1 MFGEMMSQ
9 CSRLVGAGTY
19 FVSATTS
26 ENSVYRRAMG
36 KVRGRVRKVYLWYRI
51 VVLILERKES
61 RARHCRTEERGIRLT
76 AMRYNVLHNR
86 PSTSGFTP
94 NRDLRGIAAKRCD
107 LTHRSI
113 RSPSTLADI

>member
-36 KVRGRVRKVYLWYRI
+36 KVRGESEEGLPLVSYRCTDTGTEGKSSSS
-51 VVLILERKES
+51 LPHG
-61 RARHCRTEERGIRLT
+61 RAGDLFDRHALQR
-76 AMRYNVLHNR
+76 
-86 PSTSGFTP
+86 
-94 NRDLRGIAAKRCD
+94 AA
-107 LTHRSI
+107 
-113 RSPSTLADI
+113 